1 MTNIDQDVVR
11 SGAVKTG
18 TRTLQGATEH
28 LQQSSDSQPIP
39 AWVKVAVL
47 VAAFGYFVDVVDLWL
62 FSNFRVVSLRDL
74 GLTADQVTTTGA
86 YLLNCQQAGLLLGG
100 LLWGIIGDKKG
111 RASVMFGSILLYS
124 LGNILNAFVVSVP
137 QYAALR
143 FVTGLGLAGEIGA
156 GITLV
161 CELLP
166 RTKRGIGTTLVTGL
180 GVGGAIA
187 ASLMGKFMDWRTAF
201 FIGGVMGLLLLLLR
215 AMTHDSSLFAKM
227 QARSEIRRG
236 SLTLLLLRRDTLVR
250 FLACIAVGAP
260 VWLSVAIFAV
270 FSLEV
275 APAFGVME
283 PISVPDCLL
292 CISIGMTVGDVGAGF
307 LSQILRSRKLPLL
320 ILVTLTCITAVLI
333 TAGVVH
339 SSRGYM
345 ALVGLLGLFSGYW
358 ACLLTTSAEQFGT
371 NIRATAATMVP
382 NLVRA
387 TTIPITLGFVTLKQ
401 SISIQ
406 DTVWILVVIVFSAA
420 FLGLKALRETFHTDL
435 EYYEQ

>member
-1 MTNIDQDVVR
+1 MDNTDKHSKPPIAEVKSEFKSGEADQD
-11 SGAVKTG
+11 AKQ
-18 TRTLQGATEH
+18 LID
-28 LQQSSDSQPIP
+28 SDNIP
-39 AWVKVAVL
+39 AWTWVAVI
-47 VAAFGYFVDVVDLWL
+47 VAALGYFVDVVDLWL
-62 FSNFRVVSLRDL
+62 FSNFRVASLRDL
-74 GLTADQVTTTGA
+74 GLVSEEITTTGA

-100 LLWGIIGDKKG
+100 LLWGIMGDRRG

-143 FVTGLGLAGEIGA
+143 FLTGLGLAGEIGA

-166 RTKRGIGTTLVTGL
+166 RTKRGVGTTFVTGL
-180 GVGGAIA
+180 GVAGAIA

-201 FIGGVMGLLLLLLR
+201 FMGGLMGLALLFLR
-215 AMTHDSSLFAKM
+215 AMTHDSAMFAKM
-227 QARSEIRRG
+227 RQFRELRRG
-236 SLTLLLLRRDTLVR
+236 SLSLLLLRRDSLLR

-260 VWLSVAIFAV
+260 VWLAVSIFAA

-275 APAFGVME
+275 APAFGVTE

-292 CISIGMTVGDVGAGF
+292 CISIGMTVGDLGAGF
-307 LSQILRSRKLPLL
+307 LSQVLKSRKLPLL
-320 ILVTLTCITAVLI
+320 ILLILTCLTAVTI
-333 TAGVVH
+333 TAGIVQT
-339 SSRGYM
+339 SRGYM
-345 ALVGLLGLFSGYW
+345 TLVGLLGLFSGYW

-387 TTIPITLGFVTLKQ
+387 TTIPITIGFVSLKEH
-401 SISIQ
+401 ISIQ
-406 DTVWILVVIVFSAA
+406 DTVWVLVAVVFSAA
-420 FLGLKALRETFHTDL
+420 FVGLKVLRETFHTDL
-435 EYYEQ
+435 EYYEK

>member
-1 MTNIDQDVVR
+1 MNIDERLEIQGTETSGV
-11 SGAVKTG
+11 GAVQHVAEQ
-18 TRTLQGATEH
+18 LD
-28 LQQSSDSQPIP
+28 QQIAGDHIP
-39 AWVKVAVL
+39 GWAKVAVL
-47 VAAFGYFVDVVDLWL
+47 VAALGYFVDVVDLWL
-62 FSNFRVVSLRDL
+62 FSNFRVASLRDL
-74 GLTADQVTTTGA
+74 GLSPEQVTTTGA

-100 LLWGIIGDKKG
+100 LLWGIIGDRRG

-124 LGNILNAFVVSVP
+124 VGNILNAFVVSVP

-143 FVTGLGLAGEIGA
+143 FLTGLGLAGEIGA

-166 RTKRGIGTTLVTGL
+166 RTKRGLGTTLVTGL

-187 ASLMGKFMDWRTAF
+187 ASLMGKYMNWRTAF
-201 FIGGVMGLLLLLLR
+201 FVGGVMGLMLLFLR

-227 QARSEIRRG
+227 QQRSELRRG
-236 SLTLLLLRRDTLVR
+236 SLALLVLRRDALLR

-275 APAFGVME
+275 APAFGVTE
-283 PISVPDCLL
+283 AISVPDCLL
-292 CISIGMTVGDVGAGF
+292 CISIGMTVGDVAAGLF
-307 LSQILRSRKLPLL
+307 SQALKSRKLPLL
-320 ILVTLTCITAVLI
+320 VLLSLTCITAIAI
-333 TAGVVH
+333 TAGLVH
-339 SSRGYM
+339 TSRGYM
-345 ALVGLLGLFSGYW
+345 TLVGLLGLFSGYW

-382 NLVRA
+382 NLIRA

-401 SISIQ
+401 TMSIQ
-406 DTVWILVVIVFSAA
+406 DTVWILVVVVFSAA